1 VEDSVEIGNFCA
13 IDALSKA
20 GEENRDLDR
29 MPGQEQ
35 LHGGEE
41 EYDGLQ

>member
-1 VEDSVEIGNFCA
+1 MEESVEIGNFCA
-13 IDALSKA
+13 IDALTKP

-35 LHGGEE
+35 EHGGEE
-41 EYDGLQ
+41 EYDRLQ